1 MRTIQSIA
9 LVAGLLSDATADTVL
24 PRALPNAPNGY
35 APANVSC
42 PAARPTIRSAA
53 ALSSNET
60 SWLSLR
66 RNHTT
71 QAMRDFFGHV
81 NISNFD
87 AVSYIDT
94 VANDNATNLPNV
106 GIAFSGGG
114 YRAMLTGGG
123 AFKAFDSRT
132 PNSTSAGQ
140 IGGLLQTATYV
151 SGLSGGSWLLASLYV
166 NNFTTIGDLQAD
178 GKGEAWQLG
187 QSILEGPSTGGFQL
201 LSSAEY
207 YNTISD
213 QVQAKSDAGYDTT
226 LTDIWARML
235 SFQFIN
241 ATDGGPNYTWSS
253 IALEDNFASGS
264 IPLPLVVADLRSPGE
279 KIIGANST
287 VMEFSPFEFGSWDP
301 TIFGFAPLEYLG
313 SRFNAGSIPE
323 DKSCVRGYD
332 NAGFVFGTSS
342 TLFNAFIQ
350 YVNSTGLPSVLE
362 HLITDG
368 LNKLGEDNE
377 DIADYVNPFYNYTKN
392 TGLVAQTETLNVV
405 DGGEDN
411 QNIPLYPLIQPT
423 RHVDVIFA
431 VDSSAD
437 TTESWPNGTSLVYT
451 YERSLNSSG
460 IGNGTS
466 FPAVPDVNTF
476 INNGLNTHPT
486 FFGCNSSN
494 TSSPAPLI
502 VYLPNYPYVAYS
514 NLSTLTLS
522 INNTERDAVIQ
533 NAYDMATMANG
544 TRDANWPACVGC
556 AMLSRSFERTNT
568 TVPEICNTCFD
579 RYCWDGTTNSTTPAT
594 YDPSSYLATVN
605 TTSAAESIKMPK
617 AVLLALGTV
626 AMTAMAL

>member
-1 MRTIQSIA
+1 MRTLQSMA
-9 LVAGLLSDATADTVL
+9 LVAGLLSEATADGVI

-42 PAARPTIRSAA
+42 PAERPTIRSASS
-53 ALSSNET
+53 LSSNET

-66 RNHTT
+66 RNHTA

-81 NISNFD
+81 SLPGFD
-87 AVSYIDT
+87 AVSYIDR
-94 VANDNATNLPNV
+94 VVNDNATNLPIV
-106 GIAFSGGG
+106 AIAVSGGG

-123 AFKAFDSRT
+123 ALKAFDSRT
-132 PNSTSAGQ
+132 PNSTSSGQ
-140 IGGLLQTATYV
+140 IGGLLQSATYV
-151 SGLSGGSWLLASLYV
+151 SGLSGGSWLLASIYV

-178 GKGEAWQLG
+178 GVGEAWQLG
-187 QSILEGPSTGGFQL
+187 NSILEGPSRGGFQL

-213 QVQAKSDAGYDTT
+213 QVQAKSDAGYNTT

-241 ATDGGPNYTWSS
+241 ATDGGPSYTWSS
-253 IALEDNFASGS
+253 IALESNFASGS
-264 IPLPLVVADLRSPGE
+264 IPMPLVVADLRSPSETIVGT
-279 KIIGANST
+279 NST

-301 TIFGFAPLEYLG
+301 TIYGFSPLEYLG
-313 SRFNAGSIPE
+313 SKFNNGSLPQ
-323 DKSCVRGYD
+323 DHSCVRGYD

-342 TLFNAFIQ
+342 TLFNDFIL
-350 YVNSTGLPSVLE
+350 YVNSSGLPNVLE
-362 HLITDG
+362 HLITNA
-368 LNKLGEDNE
+368 LNQLGRDNE
-377 DIADYVNPFYNYTKN
+377 DIADYVNPFYNYTQN
-392 TGLVAQTETLNVV
+392 TGLVAQTETLSVV
-405 DGGEDN
+405 DGGEDY

-437 TTESWPNGTSLVYT
+437 TNDSWPNGASLVYT

-466 FPAVPDVNTF
+466 FPAVPDQDTF
-476 INNGLNTHPT
+476 INKGLNTHPT

-494 TSSPAPLI
+494 TSTPTPLI
-502 VYLPNYPYVAYS
+502 VYIPNYPYVAYS

-522 INNTERDAVIQ
+522 INNTERDALIQ

-544 TRDANWPACVGC
+544 TRDPDWPACVGC
-556 AMLSRSFERTNT
+556 AMLGRSFERTNT
-568 TVPEICNTCFD
+568 TVPDICNTCFD

-594 YDPSSYLATVN
+594 YAPSSYLATLNVMGGVG
-605 TTSAAESIKMPK
+605 SMKVPKM
-617 AVLLALGTV
+617 VFLALGTV